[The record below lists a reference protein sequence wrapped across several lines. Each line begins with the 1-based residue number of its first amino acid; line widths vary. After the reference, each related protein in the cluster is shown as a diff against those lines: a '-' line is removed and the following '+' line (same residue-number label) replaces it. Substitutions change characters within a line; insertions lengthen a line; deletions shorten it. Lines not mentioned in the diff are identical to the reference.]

1 MSMQVECAHEIL
13 EASFDGACTDEQVS
27 ELART
32 VDDHPEMVETLVQE
46 AFIHSLL
53 QWDGGRTSRN

>member
-13 EASFDGACTDEQVS
+13 EASFDGTCTDEERLEFVQVID
-27 ELART
+27 A
-32 VDDHPEMVETLVQE
+32 HPEMIESLVQE